1 VTRPTDRPLLLGTA
15 ALAAA
20 LFGARALARRA
31 RRASF
36 RGQVALVTGGSR
48 GLGLELARQLV
59 DEGARVAICA
69 RDADTLARA
78 REELAARAVA
88 RGGRD
93 ADVISVPC
101 DVGDAAQVC
110 DLVTV
115 VRETLGEVALLVN
128 NAGIIQVGPA
138 EQMTLA
144 DYDEAMRVNFWA
156 TLHTVLAVA
165 PHMRRLGAG
174 RIVNV
179 TSIGGKVPVSH
190 LLPYSASK
198 FAAVGLSEGLRT
210 AMAKDGIAVT
220 TVCPGE
226 MRTGSPAHAV
236 FKGDAPA
243 EHAWFA
249 ASDSAPVLSMDTAR
263 AARMIL
269 DAARHGD
276 AELVM
281 PASAWLQARLH
292 GVSPSLS
299 LALGA
304 MLDARLPGP
313 VPGGEARHA
322 GHEVAGR
329 EPAWA
334 AAAVADA
341 GARFNQGAPGA
352 AAP

>member
-1 VTRPTDRPLLLGTA
+1 
-15 ALAAA
+15 
-20 LFGARALARRA
+20 
-31 RRASF
+31 
-36 RGQVALVTGGSR
+36 
-48 GLGLELARQLV
+48 
-59 DEGARVAICA
+59 
-69 RDADTLARA
+69 
-78 REELAARAVA
+78 
-88 RGGRD
+88 
-93 ADVISVPC
+93 
-101 DVGDAAQVC
+101 
-110 DLVTV
+110 
-115 VRETLGEVALLVN
+115 
-128 NAGIIQVGPA
+128 
-138 EQMTLA
+138 
-144 DYDEAMRVNFWA
+144 
-156 TLHTVLAVA
+156 
-165 PHMRRLGAG
+165 
-174 RIVNV
+174 V

-190 LLPYSASK
+190 LLPYCASK
-198 FAAVGLSEGLRT
+198 FAAVGLSEGLRAT
-210 AMAKDGIAVT
+210 LAKDGVAVT

-292 GVSPSLS
+292 GVAPGLS

-304 MLDARLPGP
+304 LMEARLPQP
-313 VPGGEARHA
+313 VPGGEVSRA

-341 GARFNQGAPGA
+341 GARFNQGPA
-352 AAP
+352 ATA